1 MLLFSMIDDASY
13 WFDVSASY
21 WFLFFFSDEYMGTH
35 QVVPDV
41 SLFYELRL
49 IYYMRPSKF

>member
-1 MLLFSMIDDASY
+1 MILVIGLMFPLVIGFS
-13 WFDVSASY
+13 
-21 WFLFFFSDEYMGTH
+21 FFSDEYMGTH

-49 IYYMRPSKF
+49 IYYRRPSKFLKKELV